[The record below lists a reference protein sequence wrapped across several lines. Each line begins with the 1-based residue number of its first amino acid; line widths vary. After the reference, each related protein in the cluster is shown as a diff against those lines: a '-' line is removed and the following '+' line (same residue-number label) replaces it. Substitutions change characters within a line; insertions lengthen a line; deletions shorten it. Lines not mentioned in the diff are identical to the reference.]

1 MFVRYQFV
9 DSVGRR
15 NPKFWP
21 GYFFL
26 GDALLH
32 PERLAVGF
40 IDYVS
45 SVLTDRHLF
54 SFAASPPSLTAYNQR
69 SQGLAIS
76 PIPAENFAIP
86 ERCSVITPSTITNRS
101 DALETQVECW
111 PVVRD
116 LQENS
121 WTILVSHEWYIHR
134 YVNLNRERPRW
145 VEWGYDAEVPII
157 RYAFIRARRRIEI
170 NYGNTAAASPEQ
182 LTELI
187 TPENVEVVGLKEFLQ
202 QTAPNVDLRLLDRPL
217 EDAEQAIR
225 DRDQWETKL
234 PRRRK
239 HLSVLEGD
247 KARQMLKH
255 FLEDAAFGRDNLK
268 RAMKAKPQGMP
279 SPFCFS

>member
-1 MFVRYQFV
+1 MFVRCQFV

-32 PERLAVGF
+32 PERLAVSF

-45 SVLTDRHLF
+45 SVLTDRHLL
-54 SFAASPPSLTAYNQR
+54 SFAACSPSLAAYNQR
-69 SQGLAIS
+69 SPGLAIS

-86 ERCSVITPSTITNRS
+86 ERCSVSTPSTTTDGS
-101 DALETQVECW
+101 DASETQVECW

-121 WTILVSHEWYIHR
+121 WTILVSNEWYIHR
-134 YVNLNRERPRW
+134 HVNLNRERPPW
-145 VEWGYDAEVPII
+145 IEWGHDAEVPFV

-170 NYGNTAAASPEQ
+170 NHSKSPEQ
-182 LTELI
+182 LAELI

-202 QTAPNVDLRLLDRPL
+202 QTAPDVDPRLLDKPL
-217 EDAEQAIR
+217 EDAEQTMR
-225 DRDQWETKL
+225 DRGQWETKL
-234 PRRRK
+234 PARRK
-239 HLSVLEGD
+239 YLSVLEDD
-247 KARQMLKH
+247 KARQMLKD
-255 FLEDAAFGRDNLK
+255 FLQDAAFGRDNLK